1 MTESALPILVPVL
14 LIGGVVATMLAGTR
28 NARVVWPLTMATV
41 LGVAVVSARMVVT
54 VLRDGPITHVLG
66 GWTPPIGIVFVVDA
80 LGAFVMA
87 VVAGIA
93 TLVLLH
99 ARAAVRRESEE
110 REPVFYPMLL
120 VLLLGL
126 SGIVLT
132 GDLFNLYVFFEI
144 SSLAAY
150 ALIGVGDRRAV
161 VASFR
166 YLILGTTGASFYLLG
181 VGFLYFLTG
190 TLNMADAASR
200 IPGVL
205 HNPALVLSFVLMVV
219 GVALKMAVF
228 PMHTWLGDAYTY
240 GSTTSTAIIA
250 PIMTKV
256 SAYVL
261 VRLIGSVYGLALFR
275 TSLPLG
281 ATLAWLSGAGIV
293 VGSLLALAQRDVKRM
308 LAYSSIAQVS
318 YIGLGIGIAQPWAV
332 IGALLHV
339 VNHAVMKCCL
349 FLVAGVVE
357 LETGRRDVDAWAG
370 LGRRFPWTFAAFTL
384 AGLAM
389 IGIPPTGG
397 FFSKWYLVIGGVAA
411 HEWAL
416 TALLV
421 WSGVL
426 TAAYVFRVFERVWA
440 RPAPE
445 EIMLRPLGA
454 LVRVPIMVLGVA
466 VLALGLANAWIVT
479 HVIVPALP
487 PALRGGI

>member
-1 MTESALPILVPVL
+1 MTESALPVLVPAL
-14 LIGGVVATMLAGTR
+14 LFGGVIVTALAGMR
-28 NARVVWPLTMATV
+28 SARVVWPLAMATV
-41 LGVAVVSARMVVT
+41 LAVAGVSARLLVT
-54 VLRDGPITHVLG
+54 VLRHGPVTHVLG
-66 GWTPPIGIVFVVDA
+66 GWAPPIGIVFVVDA
-80 LGAFVMA
+80 LGAFMMA
-87 VVAGIA
+87 IIAGVA

-99 ARAAVRRESEE
+99 ARAAVRRESPE
-110 REPVFYPMLL
+110 REAVFYPMLL

-126 SGIVLT
+126 SGMVLT

-161 VASFR
+161 VAAFR
-166 YLILGTTGASFYLLG
+166 YVVLGTTGASFYLLG
-181 VGFLYFLTG
+181 IGFLYFLTG

-205 HNPALVLSFVLMVV
+205 HDPALVLSFVLVVV

-228 PMHTWLGDAYTY
+228 PMHAWLGDAYTC

-256 SAYVL
+256 AAYVVL
-261 VRLIGSVYGLALFR
+261 RMVWSVYGIAPFR
-275 TSLPLG
+275 TELPLG
-281 ATLAWLSGAGIV
+281 TTLAWLSGAGIV

-357 LETGRRDVDAWAG
+357 LETGRRDVEAWAG
-370 LGRRFPWTFAAFTL
+370 LGRRFPWTFAAFTM

-397 FFSKWYLVIGGVAA
+397 FFSKWYLVVGGLAA

-421 WSGVL
+421 ASGVL
-426 TAAYVFRVFERVWA
+426 TAAYMFRVFERIWA

-445 EIMLRPLGA
+445 ALVVRPLGA
-454 LVRVPIMVLGVA
+454 LGRIPIMVLGVG

-479 HVIVPALP
+479 HVLEVALP
-487 PALRGGI
+487 AALRGGV

>member
-1 MTESALPILVPVL
+1 MTESALPMLVLTL
-14 LIGGVVATMLAGTR
+14 LMGGVIVTALAGTR
-28 NARVVWPLTMATV
+28 RVALVWPLAFATV
-41 LGVAVVSARMVVT
+41 LAVMVVALVQLRT
-54 VLRDGPITHVLG
+54 VLEHGPVTHVLG
-66 GWTPPIGIVFVVDA
+66 AWTPPIGIVLVVDA
-80 LGAFVMA
+80 LGAFVTA
-87 VVAGIA
+87 VVTGIA

-99 ARAAVRRESEE
+99 ARAAVRRESRE
-110 REPVFYPMLL
+110 REGVFYPMLL

-126 SGIVLT
+126 AGIVMT

-166 YLILGTTGASFYLLG
+166 YLMLGTTGASFYLLG
-181 VGFLYFLTG
+181 VGYLYFLTG

-200 IPGVL
+200 IPAL
-205 HNPALVLSFVLMVV
+205 AHDPALVVSFVLIVV
-219 GVALKMAVF
+219 GVALKMAIF
-228 PMHTWLGDAYTY
+228 PMHAWLGDAYTH
-240 GSTTSTAIIA
+240 GSTTTTAVIA

-261 VRLIGSVYGLALFR
+261 VRMVGSVYGVALFR
-275 TSLPLG
+275 SALPLG
-281 ATLAWLSGAGIV
+281 AVIAWLSGIGIV

-370 LGRRFPWTFAAFTL
+370 LGRRSPWIFAAFTL

-397 FFSKWYLVIGGVAA
+397 FFSKWYLIAGGFAA
-411 HEWAL
+411 QEWAL
-416 TALLV
+416 TGVLV
-421 WSGVL
+421 ASGVL
-426 TAAYVFRVFERVWA
+426 TAAYMFRVFERVWA
-440 RPAPE
+440 RPIPGDLS
-445 EIMLRPLGA
+445 IRPIGG
-454 LVRVPIMVLGVA
+454 LVRVPILVLGALV
-466 VLALGLANAWIVT
+466 LGLGFANAWIVT
-479 HVIVPALP
+479 HVLAPALP
-487 PALRGGI
+487 AGFGGPA